1 MLLLEIDALTE
12 EVAVLVSVDVP
23 VTDREPVCVNELD
36 EVSEDV
42 AVFVAETVEV
52 RELLPVLV

>member
-1 MLLLEIDALTE
+1 MLEIDALTE